1 VLLVGIV
8 ALNVVTLSFAASS
21 GDIDAKNTVLGKEN
35 SMLQGR
41 AATVYGNARMRHE
54 AGELGLK
61 MPTNAVPQLIDA
73 KGSDVAEAAARLGAA
88 APPLGADSEGKASGE
103 EGATGEE
110 AGSTE
115 SSATEGS
122 ASGEEV
128 AAGGAVA
135 TGEESVPGAESTE
148 DLSGFTP
155 EQIEMFE
162 QEYAELVASEGA
174 TEVPAE

>member
-1 VLLVGIV
+1 
-8 ALNVVTLSFAASS
+8 
-21 GDIDAKNTVLGKEN
+21 
-35 SMLQGR
+35 
-41 AATVYGNARMRHE
+41 
-54 AGELGLK
+54 
-61 MPTNAVPQLIDA
+61 
-73 KGSDVAEAAARLGAA
+73 VAEAAARLGAA